1 MVLAKQREQRMVA
14 ADILNENG
22 AECVGFYGRW
32 AWEGYPRVAGPT
44 GDTAQGSA
52 NKARE
57 LAYRPEEIP
66 SLFVEAWNRRD
77 PDRIASLF
85 DQDAEFVNV
94 TELWWHD
101 RASIRKAHAY
111 GLERIFNESTLTLD
125 EVRVR
130 QLSDG
135 VAVVHAP
142 TESGGAES
150 DRPDQATWVAR
161 EHLLFRCSP
170 GR

>member
-77 PDRIASLF
+77 PNRIASLF

-94 TELWWHD
+94 TGLWWHD
-101 RASIRKAHAY
+101 RASIRKAHATAWSGFSTNRRSLSTRY
-111 GLERIFNESTLTLD
+111 G
-125 EVRVR
+125 
-130 QLSDG
+130 SDNCQM
-135 VAVVHAP
+135 ASQWF
-142 TESGGAES
+142 T
-150 DRPDQATWVAR
+150 PD
-161 EHLLFRCSP
+161 
-170 GR
+170 